1 MMETLGHLH
10 PWLIHFPIGLLLVA
24 SILIIYSHVAKKEFE
39 SFIQIALWVGFV
51 FSILASISGWLLS
64 NNSEQDHQALL
75 WHQWTAIS
83 TCLITG
89 LVLFFKKW
97 RFYLSFILFGA
108 ICFTGHLGSVL
119 TYGEGYFLFVQKKIS
134 SIVGPVIKKSVV
146 SDPLIGDDVV
156 EFNEPLVTSPARE
169 EVLEAFDAGLVQEF
183 QAKQISLV
191 EQEENRLSANFL
203 HVKNDFVGIFREFQK
218 LAPWVV
224 QLKLA
229 NQKSVDFSL
238 FKNFSRLE
246 DVDVS
251 KTNLDDGDL
260 VYLRELKQ
268 LKRLNLVGTQVSDA
282 GIGNLMAMKNLKKV
296 YVWQSSLSSQAL
308 EKWKQVNPE
317 LLIETGQ
324 FSFVKPDSLKTLT
337 R

>member
-1 MMETLGHLH
+1 M
-10 PWLIHFPIGLLLVA
+10 
-24 SILIIYSHVAKKEFE
+24 
-39 SFIQIALWVGFV
+39 
-51 FSILASISGWLLS
+51 
-64 NNSEQDHQALL
+64 N
-75 WHQWTAIS
+75 
-83 TCLITG
+83 
-89 LVLFFKKW
+89 
-97 RFYLSFILFGA
+97 
-108 ICFTGHLGSVL
+108 
-119 TYGEGYFLFVQKKIS
+119 
-134 SIVGPVIKKSVV
+134 KSVV

-156 EFNEPLVTSPARE
+156 EFNEPLVTSTAPEA
-169 EVLEAFDAGLVQEF
+169 VLEAFDVGLVQEF

-238 FKNFSRLE
+238 FKNFSKLE

-251 KTNLDDGDL
+251 KTNLDNGDL

-296 YVWQSSLSSQAL
+296 YVWQSSLSPQAL